1 MEYQLNDTVFYLYQ
15 LLSFLS
21 LRRQLNIWIIKK
33 FNEFVMGTNVAKVI
47 LGVHNLN
54 QEYKNFW
61 NSISKV

>member
-21 LRRQLNIWIIKK
+21 LRRQLNIWIIKN

-54 QEYKNFW
+54 LEYKNFW